1 MKFFH
6 QVILL
11 MLLLLPSQM
20 MGQGA
25 DSLVSIKDSTHTKY
39 ICYSPCRTRSFPGG
53 TKGLMTWLSE
63 NVVYPAELEK
73 EHIEGKAVVSFMI
86 KPDGT
91 PCNPEILSSSH
102 PLFSQE
108 ALRII
113 SIMPKWTSDNSYG
126 PDDDSWQDEK
136 YTIPITFQLATEM
149 DATHSLNLGELFNEK
164 IDDKQGILL
173 PYNQLTKSVDVLYNG
188 IHYTLGLSDNNTIE
202 YISTT
207 DFRFSVNGLK
217 VGDVITKTETI
228 PGWGNFAKINE
239 EWYAAWMPRSFDS
252 DKEEKQGK
260 IQWFFKFAF

>member
-1 MKFFH
+1 MKCFH
-6 QVILL
+6 QVMLL

-20 MGQGA
+20 MGQGT
-25 DSLVSIKDSTHTKY
+25 DSLESMEDSLHKRY
-39 ICYSPCRTRSFPGG
+39 CVFRCQARSFPGG
-53 TKGLMTWLSE
+53 VKELITWLSE
-63 NVVYPAELEK
+63 NVIYPTELEK
-73 EHIEGKAVVSFMI
+73 EHIEGKAVVSFVI

-91 PCNPEILSSSH
+91 PCNPEIVSSSH

-136 YTIPITFQLATEM
+136 YTLPITFQLATEM

-164 IDDKQGILL
+164 YDDNKGILL
-173 PYNQLTKSVDVLYNG
+173 PYNQLIKSVDVLYNG

-217 VGDVITKTETI
+217 VGDVITKTEAI
-228 PGWGNFAKINE
+228 RGWGNFAKINE
-239 EWYAAWMPRSFDS
+239 EWYAAWMPRSFDA